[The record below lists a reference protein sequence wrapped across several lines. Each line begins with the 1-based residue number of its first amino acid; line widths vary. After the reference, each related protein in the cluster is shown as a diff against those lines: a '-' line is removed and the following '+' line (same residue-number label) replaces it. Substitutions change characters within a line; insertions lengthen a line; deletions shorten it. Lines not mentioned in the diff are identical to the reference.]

1 MKRPPGKATDVD
13 RRLPRRFEG
22 GRHVRPCHLDL
33 ESGIESADMIDLD
46 ALPIDRFNVA
56 LQCSLHHSSMQ
67 QVNGVLL
74 PFLGLLR
81 KSASLLRWYGLEGI
95 RPSRNHVLG
104 AVFSSN

>member
-1 MKRPPGKATDVD
+1 MKQPPGKATDVD

-33 ESGIESADMIDLD
+33 ESGIESADMVDLD

-74 PFLGLLR
+74 RFLGLLR
-81 KSASLLRWYGLEGI
+81 KVGVVVKMVVRG
-95 RPSRNHVLG
+95 VLAHMG
-104 AVFSSN
+104 FKKRQV